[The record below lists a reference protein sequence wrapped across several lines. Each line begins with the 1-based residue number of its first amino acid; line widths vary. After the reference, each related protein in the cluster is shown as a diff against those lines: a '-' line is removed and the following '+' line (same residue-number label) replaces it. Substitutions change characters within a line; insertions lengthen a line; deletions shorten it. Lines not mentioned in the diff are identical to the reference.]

1 VKKIWRIV
9 LLPAVGASL
18 IDLHKGGR
26 SKLDTA
32 IFVTIDTK
40 DIYKRFHSWF
50 LKLIPSS
57 YLRRIAAEESQCLLS
72 SVAPSML
79 AFCFRNEGKKEE
91 DEGRRESSFV
101 HGRHMNQAV
110 ARGVAR
116 PVPEGRQRSSKTAK
130 IILLQFTTS
139 SLLVISAQHV
149 TARLSFTINHSF
161 LARIP
166 LFTDVATKAQMN
178 SRTVLCPDAS
188 DSITS
193 STSIASLSQHKYS
206 SSSDWSQP

>member
-1 VKKIWRIV
+1 LTHAHFPIAKTWHSSWPITTSLSKHSADQALSRSTKKKIWRIV

-50 LKLIPSS
+50 LKLIQSS

-79 AFCFRNEGKKEE
+79 AFCFRNEGKEEE
-91 DEGRRESSFV
+91 DEEKKDEES
-101 HGRHMNQAV
+101 H
-110 ARGVAR
+110 
-116 PVPEGRQRSSKTAK
+116 
-130 IILLQFTTS
+130 
-139 SLLVISAQHV
+139 
-149 TARLSFTINHSF
+149 
-161 LARIP
+161 P
-166 LFTDVATKAQMN
+166 LCMGGT
-178 SRTVLCPDAS
+178 
-188 DSITS
+188 
-193 STSIASLSQHKYS
+193 
-206 SSSDWSQP
+206 